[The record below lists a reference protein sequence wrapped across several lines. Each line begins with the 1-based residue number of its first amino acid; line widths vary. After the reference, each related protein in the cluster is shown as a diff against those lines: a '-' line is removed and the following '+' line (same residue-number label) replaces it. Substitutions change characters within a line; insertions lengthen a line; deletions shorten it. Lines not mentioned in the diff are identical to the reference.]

1 MLVVDASYVEE
12 LPVSRFLRPRFAVI
26 AVATFAIVTAAA
38 YLYVSR
44 NGNAVQ
50 YRTAAAVL
58 GTVTQTIPISGNLT
72 AVNQTDLDFAG
83 SGRVKT
89 VTVRAGQTVKAGDVL
104 ATLDPATLQGSLT
117 QAQAALT
124 SAQAKLSLDQAGPTA
139 QALNQG
145 QSTVNTAE
153 VQLQSDTTS
162 QQDTIA
168 VNAQM
173 VQQAQSAQTDAQNKY
188 NADGC
193 GGGSPASSCPQDQSA
208 LTSAQ
213 NNCQAALVKQ
223 QQSNDQAQS
232 QVNRDKVSLQNA
244 QAALVAAQQGP
255 TTQQIQID
263 RSQVSV
269 DQVNVD
275 SAQRAL
281 DNATLTAPI
290 DGVVSAVNVVVGQT
304 TSSTGGNGSAA
315 SGSSTTHAISIL
327 TPGAYDVAGSV
338 SDAQVGGIAAGQ
350 AARITPAGATQAL
363 TGKVSSVAA
372 VATVTSGVA
381 TFAVTVTVDGS
392 NPGLHAGTSASVA
405 IIVNQATEVLTIP
418 TSALRGGTAVQ
429 VLVNGKPQTRIVTV
443 GASDALRTQIMSGLN
458 EGDEVI
464 TATVSSTVPSTNSGN
479 GVFGGGG
486 GRGNFG
492 GGGGRVVVGG

>member
-1 MLVVDASYVEE
+1 M
-12 LPVSRFLRPRFAVI
+12 SRFMRPRFA
-26 AVATFAIVTAAA
+26 AVAVAIIAIVTAGA
-38 YLYVSR
+38 YLYVNR

-58 GTVTQTIPISGNLT
+58 GTVTQTVPISGNLT

-89 VTVRAGQTVKAGDVL
+89 VNVQAGQSVKSGDVL
-104 ATLDPATLQGSLT
+104 ATLDPASLQGSLT

-124 SAQAKLSLDQAGPTA
+124 SAQAKLALDQVGPTA
-139 QALNQG
+139 QTLNQA
-145 QSTVNTAE
+145 QSSVNTAQ

-162 QQDTIA
+162 QQDTVA

-173 VQQAQSAQTDAQNKY
+173 VQQAQTAQTDAQNKY
-188 NADGC
+188 DADGC

-208 LTSAQ
+208 LTTAQ
-213 NNCQAALVKQ
+213 NGYQGALVKQ

-244 QAALVAAQQGP
+244 LAALAVAQQGP

-263 RSQVSV
+263 QSQVSV

-275 SAQRAL
+275 NAQRAL
-281 DNATLTAPI
+281 TNASLTAPI

-304 TSSTGGNGSAA
+304 TSSTGGNNSAA

-327 TPGAYDVAGSV
+327 TPGAYDVIGSV
-338 SDAQVGGIAAGQ
+338 SDAQVGQIAAGQ
-350 AARITPAGATQAL
+350 VARITPAGATEAL

-372 VATVTSGVA
+372 VATVSSGVA
-381 TFAVTVTVDGS
+381 TFGVTVTIDGN
-392 NPGLHAGTSASVA
+392 NPALHAGTSASVA

-429 VLVNGKPQTRIVTV
+429 VLVNGTPQTRIVTV

-458 EGDEVI
+458 PGDEVI
-464 TATVSSTVPSTNSGN
+464 TATVSSTVPTTNSGN
-479 GVFGGGG
+479 GLFGGGG

-492 GGGGRVVVGG
+492 GGGGRGGGPVQVGG